1 MAVGR
6 MRAVWGLS
14 VAAAVIA
21 PRAALAQTAPAAGST
36 PHEHPSLL
44 DRPHTVLDL
53 DAGIIALPNAAISTS
68 NRGGA
73 TPFGTVGNGDAT
85 VLTGVHI
92 LYRATRD
99 WAIGAGAL
107 FAPRPTS
114 DSNYGGGVG
123 NVAIT
128 HSRSYLTMG
137 AEARYFP
144 LRSRWVEGWF
154 GLTAGG
160 VIIGDRYTETNAPA
174 VPSILGTNTVTAST
188 EGFGVGFE
196 IGGDY
201 LVTDNWVIG
210 LTLRADRW
218 FLPEQKPFS
227 QESSCTNTGFCPT
240 LTGSVAAFELG
251 LSVGYRI
258 PL

>member
-1 MAVGR
+1 VE
-6 MRAVWGLS
+6 
-14 VAAAVIA
+14 
-21 PRAALAQTAPAAGST
+21 PTPHEPALHEPA

-44 DRPHTVLDL
+44 DRPHTLLDL
-53 DAGIIALPNAAISTS
+53 DVGIIALPNAAISES

-92 LYRATRD
+92 LYRATRE
-99 WAIGAGAL
+99 WAFGAGAL

-114 DSNYGGGVG
+114 DSNYGGGIG
-123 NVAIT
+123 GVAIT

-144 LRSRWVEGWF
+144 LRSRWLEGWF
-154 GLTAGG
+154 GLTVGG
-160 VIIGDRYTETNAPA
+160 VIISDRYTEPNAPQ
-174 VPSILGTNTVTAST
+174 VPPILGNNSVTAST

-201 LVTDNWVIG
+201 LLTDRWVIG

-218 FLPEQKPFS
+218 FLPGVS
-227 QESSCTNTGFCPT
+227 NSSCTANGFCPT
-240 LTGSVAAFELG
+240 LSGAVAAFELG

>member
-1 MAVGR
+1 
-6 MRAVWGLS
+6 MRATWILPVL
-14 VAAAVIA
+14 AAAMA
-21 PRAALAQTAPAAGST
+21 PRAALAQTAAAAGAT
-36 PHEHPSLL
+36 PHEHQSLL
-44 DRPHTVLDL
+44 DRPHTLLDL
-53 DAGIIALPNAAISTS
+53 DVGIIALPNAAISAS

-73 TPFGTVGNGDAT
+73 TPLGAVGNGDAT

-99 WAIGAGAL
+99 WAIGAGAM

-114 DSNYGGGVG
+114 DANYGGGVG
-123 NVAIT
+123 GVAIT

-144 LRSRWVEGWF
+144 LRSRWLEGWF

-160 VIIGDRYTETNAPA
+160 VIISDRYTEPNAPQ
-174 VPSILGTNTVTAST
+174 VPPILGNNSVTAST

-201 LVTDNWVIG
+201 LITDRWVIG
-210 LTLRADRW
+210 LTFRADRW
-218 FLPEQKPFS
+218 FLPGQKPLAD
-227 QESSCTNTGFCPT
+227 SSCTNNGFCPT
-240 LTGSVAAFELG
+240 LTGAVAAFELG
-251 LSVGYRI
+251 LSIGYRI

>member
-1 MAVGR
+1 
-6 MRAVWGLS
+6 MRAAWILPVL
-14 VAAAVIA
+14 AAAIA
-21 PRAALAQTAPAAGST
+21 PRAALAQTAPAAGAT
-36 PHEHPSLL
+36 PHEHQSLL

-68 NRGGA
+68 NRGGS
-73 TPFGTVGNGDAT
+73 TPFGTFGNGDAT

-99 WAIGAGAL
+99 WAFGAGAL

-114 DSNYGGGVG
+114 DSNFGGGIG
-123 NVAIT
+123 GVAIT

-144 LRSRWVEGWF
+144 LRSRWLEGWF

-160 VIIGDRYTETNAPA
+160 VIISDRYTETNAPQ
-174 VPSILGTNTVTAST
+174 VPPILGTGSTTAST
-188 EGFGVGFE
+188 EGFGVGFQ

-201 LVTDNWVIG
+201 LMTDNWVIG

-218 FLPEQKPFS
+218 FLPS
-227 QESSCTNTGFCPT
+227 QQAEASSCTNTGFCST
-240 LTGSVAAFELG
+240 LNGSVAAFELG
-251 LSVGYRI
+251 LSIGYRI